1 MENYILY
8 DEVGRG
14 EHSVVYK
21 GRKKGTIEFVA
32 IHCVEKCKR
41 LELRNIVRLTHE
53 MDHLNV
59 VKFRE
64 WYETTNH
71 IWMVVELCTGD
82 SLDAV
87 LSQDK
92 CLPVETVRQFGIEI
106 AKALYYIHSLG
117 ILYCDLKPSRIMLD
131 GAGVLKFS
139 NFALARVEGEDDF
152 YDSLQEEQNSDDEDK
167 NYRDTEKDQS
177 QRPKPSPHYMAPE
190 VLSGGPHSKESDL
203 WSFGCVLYELFSG
216 EKPFVADSFAEL
228 VTKIFHENVP
238 HLRLDMEGAKNGAL
252 HDLDN
257 VIKRLLEKDPTQ
269 RLDWKDLIVHSFW
282 QGELENQFK
291 SADGIKGEAETEDQ
305 QELNDEGKS
314 EELHSGNVGEE
325 KEHVKTKSDQL
336 QLPAQ
341 IVRQRTYTF
350 SSRPHTAD
358 PASGSKE
365 NESLGKTHTVVRRKT
380 SDDQD
385 ESESNSTK
393 NAKRDSTNVVFGT
406 SESKNN
412 KSNLVKQNRTFKKSD
427 FNKLKQNGLNQSEA
441 QESTSSVLQDQQV
454 KDNRSP
460 THNKISDLVSHP
472 SDFIVTPIA
481 DNPRIKKFSLPKW
494 DSKALPC
501 QPLKPGELMDLPR
514 EKFEE
519 HLTSIS
525 SLLSQNDRAN
535 AGPVASLHRSK
546 LHTASYLTSLCR
558 DGEIVNEVFDS
569 DFIPVMLRQIKSGF
583 SADFKSRLGKCHEQH
598 VLPIPHFEY
607 DSMFLRSVNS
617 AKYIPGPSCSKANW
631 GKAKVKFSFSF
642 LLFLCSK
649 AFSGYFSVFFL
660 KHLIL

>member
-1 MENYILY
+1 M
-8 DEVGRG
+8 
-14 EHSVVYK
+14 
-21 GRKKGTIEFVA
+21 
-32 IHCVEKCKR
+32 
-41 LELRNIVRLTHE
+41 
-53 MDHLNV
+53 
-59 VKFRE
+59 
-64 WYETTNH
+64 
-71 IWMVVELCTGD
+71 
-82 SLDAV
+82 
-87 LSQDK
+87 
-92 CLPVETVRQFGIEI
+92 
-106 AKALYYIHSLG
+106 
-117 ILYCDLKPSRIMLD
+117 
-131 GAGVLKFS
+131 
-139 NFALARVEGEDDF
+139 
-152 YDSLQEEQNSDDEDK
+152 
-167 NYRDTEKDQS
+167 
-177 QRPKPSPHYMAPE
+177 
-190 VLSGGPHSKESDL
+190 
-203 WSFGCVLYELFSG
+203 
-216 EKPFVADSFAEL
+216 
-228 VTKIFHENVP
+228 
-238 HLRLDMEGAKNGAL
+238 
-252 HDLDN
+252 
-257 VIKRLLEKDPTQ
+257 
-269 RLDWKDLIVHSFW
+269 IVHSFW

-291 SADGIKGEAETEDQ
+291 SADEIKGEAETEDQ

-336 QLPAQ
+336 HLPAQ
-341 IVRQRTYTF
+341 IVRQGTYTF

-380 SDDQD
+380 LDDQD

-427 FNKLKQNGLNQSEA
+427 LNNLKQNGLNQSEA

-501 QPLKPGELMDLPR
+501 QPLKPGELVDLPR

-546 LHTASYLTSLCR
+546 LHTASYLASLCR
-558 DGEIVNEVFDS
+558 DGEIVNEVFGS

-598 VLPIPHFEY
+598 VLPIPHLEY

-631 GKAKVKFSFSF
+631 GKAKVKFAFSF